1 MKLNWLWL
9 GVFSIFLML
18 VPDSFGQ
25 GSGTDSQKVES
36 MNSQFFALNHQG
48 KCVEAFALALK
59 ALKYSEDTLGPNSA
73 ETAVC
78 LNDLGGMYQ
87 LLGDY
92 TNAETMFK
100 RGLEIREK
108 VLGPE
113 HQYTARNLDN
123 LGSVYVQM
131 GRYADAE
138 PLLERALAINEK
150 VLGEESHATMISLGE
165 LSNLYLDTGDYP
177 KAEAYEERAMKIA
190 EEIEPKSPDVATGL
204 QSLAAI
210 DLYMGDYA
218 KAEPLLLKALD
229 LSEKELGPQHPNTG
243 GVMEALGV
251 LYDEMGDFARSE
263 SYFQRAL
270 SVQEI
275 DPGPNHPDTAITLE
289 SFGFHY
295 MNMGDYDKALSYCT
309 RALTIQEKRLGPDDP
324 EVAKTLG
331 KLGAIY
337 ENTHNFAQA
346 AALDEKVLSID
357 EKALGL
363 EKPATA
369 IALMNLGGLCL
380 KMGETNKAESY
391 AEQALAI
398 EEKVQGTN
406 SPDLAAAYNNLAS
419 VYFKMGEPAK
429 AEPMYIQAL
438 SIDVNVFGTYSPAVA
453 THLGNLATTYF
464 DLQRTND
471 ALEFAD
477 QAEEANLDI
486 LDDILSFTSEQQ
498 RLDYEAQNDPYIL
511 FASLND
517 ANRTA
522 LTILRHKGVVLDSL
536 LEDRLVAKAGHDPA
550 NQALIDRLVSAKQQ
564 LAQLS
569 MAPKDLDPETLENRT
584 EQRDKLGQQV
594 EQLEGDLA
602 ENVAGL
608 GNARRALTVTVEQ
621 VQKAIPPHAAL
632 VEFILYS
639 QYLGHQQWEKRYG
652 AAILTPSGKPKWVCL
667 GAAGD
672 VEKSVLLYQ
681 HTVRDTQKKDSVT
694 LAIALH
700 KLYKE
705 VWGPL
710 DTQLPSDTKTVIV
723 SPDASL
729 NFVSFAT
736 LLTQDNRFLAEKYSI
751 RYVASGRDLLDNPV
765 PSTNQDMVI
774 FAAPNYLA
782 GNHDDVPPDGLHL
795 QPLPYFAKNADELE
809 TMAKVWGWPVQVY
822 SGDAATEAQVRR
834 IHSPHILQF
843 STHGFFLPKTIGGP
857 DRYSFSTFETDSQGY
872 QQPVVLKNPMYRS
885 GIALAGAEVTLD
897 AWERGETPP
906 TDDDGI
912 LMADEVGSLDLN
924 GTWLV
929 VLTACDTGIGQ
940 RRDGEG
946 VMGLRRGFVQAGA
959 QNLLMTLWPVF
970 DVPSGKMMSEFYS
983 TLHEDNNPPEALAEV
998 QRFWLVKLRSE
1009 YGLFSAVGTAGP
1021 FIMSSRGPVRSSD

>member
-1 MKLNWLWL
+1 MKLTWLWL
-9 GVFSIFLML
+9 WVCATCLIL
-18 VPDSFGQ
+18 VPNSLAQ
-25 GSGTDSQKVES
+25 TSGTAAEKVES
-36 MNSQFFALNHQG
+36 MNSQILRLYRQG
-48 KCVEAFALALK
+48 KYREALTLASDALR
-59 ALKYSEDTLGPNSA
+59 YSEDTLGPNA
-73 ETAVC
+73 PETADC

-87 LLGDY
+87 SLGDY

-100 RGLEIREK
+100 QGLEIREK
-108 VLGPE
+108 ILGPE

-123 LGSVYVQM
+123 LGTLYTQM
-131 GRYADAE
+131 GRYTDAE

-150 VLGEESHATMISLGE
+150 VLGEKSRATSISLAS
-165 LSNLYLDTGDYP
+165 LSNLYLATGDYP
-177 KAEAYEERAMKIA
+177 KAEVYEERAMKIV

-204 QSLAAI
+204 QNLAAI
-210 DLYMGDYA
+210 DLSMGNYA
-218 KAEPLLLKALD
+218 KAEPLLLEALD
-229 LSEKELGPQHPNTG
+229 LSESKLGPLHPHTAG
-243 GVMEALGV
+243 TLGALGV
-251 LYDEMGDFARSE
+251 LYNDMGDFAKSE
-263 SYFQRAL
+263 SYYQRAL
-270 SVQEI
+270 AVQEI
-275 DPGPNHPDTAITLE
+275 NPGPDHPDTAITLQNL
-289 SFGFHY
+289 GLLY
-295 MNMGDYDKALSYCT
+295 VKMGDYDKALSFCT
-309 RALTIQEKRLGPDDP
+309 RALDIQEKRLGPDHPD
-324 EVAKTLG
+324 VAKTLG
-331 KLGAIY
+331 KLGGIY
-337 ENTHNFAQA
+337 EDTGNFAQA
-346 AALDEKVLSID
+346 VSLDEKVLSID

-369 IALMNLGGLCL
+369 TALMNLGSVYL
-380 KMGETNKAESY
+380 KMNDTNKAESY

-419 VYFKMGEPAK
+419 VYLKIGEPAK
-429 AEPMYIQAL
+429 AEPMYFQAL
-438 SIDVNVFGTYSPAVA
+438 SIDVNVYGTYSPALA

-498 RLDYEAQNDPYIL
+498 RLDYEAQNDPYVL

-517 ANRTA
+517 ASRTA
-522 LTILRHKGVVLDSL
+522 LTILRHKGAVLDSL

-550 NQALIDRLVSAKQQ
+550 NQALIEQLIPAKQQ

-569 MAPKDLDPETLENRT
+569 LAPKDLDPETLENRT
-584 EQRDKLGQQV
+584 AQLDKLAQQV

-602 ENVAGL
+602 ENVVGL

-632 VEFILYS
+632 LEFILYS

-652 AAILTPSGKPKWVCL
+652 AAILPPSGGPKWVCL
-667 GAAGD
+667 GAARNI
-672 VEKSVLLYQ
+672 ERNVLLYQ
-681 HTVRDTQKKDSVT
+681 QTVRDTQKKDSVT
-694 LAIALH
+694 LAVALH
-700 KLYKE
+700 KLYKK
-705 VWGPL
+705 VWEPVDAL
-710 DTQLPSDTKTVIV
+710 LPPDTKTVIV

-736 LLTQDNRFLAEKYSI
+736 LLAPDNQFLAEKYSI
-751 RYVASGRDLLDNPV
+751 RYVTSGRDLLDNLV
-765 PSTNQDMVI
+765 QLTNQDMVI
-774 FAAPNYLA
+774 FAAPDYLA
-782 GNHDDVPPDGLHL
+782 GNHDDVPQNGLQL
-795 QPLPYFAKNADELE
+795 QPLPYFEKNATELA

-822 SGDAATEAQVRR
+822 SGDAATEAQVRM

-857 DRYSFSTFETDSQGY
+857 DRYSFSTFETDPKGY

-885 GIALAGAEVTLD
+885 GIALAGAQVTLD

-946 VMGLRRGFVQAGA
+946 VMGLRRGFVQAGV

-1009 YGLFSAVGTAGP
+1009 YGLFSAVDTAGP
-1021 FIMSSRGPVRSSD
+1021 FIMSSRGTVQ